1 MRAAGLGA
9 SVALIEEDLIGGTCL
24 NRGCIPTKALLESS
38 KLLRK
43 INSASEFGVTAEGI
57 SHDAATIAARSESVV
72 TLMRKGVEGL
82 LAKKKVDV
90 IRGRGRLKSPG
101 EVEVMTPEGKTE
113 VLAAKSIIVA
123 TGSSWVTLPGVE
135 IDGERIITSDHA
147 LDLKEVPASM
157 LVVGAGAVGCELAEV
172 YSALG
177 TEITIVE
184 MMPQILPGEDTE
196 LARRL
201 DAALKRKGI
210 KILTSKKVA
219 SIERSGDGLKVAIE
233 GSDTIEASKVL
244 IGVGR
249 RPNTGGIGLEETGVK
264 LERGAVVTD
273 AAMRTNV
280 PGVFAI
286 GDVNG
291 KYLLAHVATAEGI
304 VAAENACGLD
314 SHMDYAVVPRCV
326 YTEPEFAAVGVTEA
340 QAQAAGAKTS
350 TYKVRLGSIG
360 RALTMGETFGLAKIV
375 CSEDDGKILGFHAL
389 APHASE
395 LISEISVAIKHGLT
409 AADVAHVIHPHPTLS
424 EIVWEAAEGAAGRP
438 IHGD

>member
-1 MRAAGLGA
+1 LRAAGLGA
-9 SVALIEEDLIGGTCL
+9 SVALVEEDLIGGTCL

-38 KLLRK
+38 RLLRRLAG
-43 INSASEFGVTAEGI
+43 ASEFGIKAEGV
-57 SHDAATIAARSESVV
+57 SHDVGVITSRCESVV
-72 TLMRKGVEGL
+72 TLMRKGVEDL
-82 LAKKKVDV
+82 LAKKNVDV
-90 IRGRGRLKSPG
+90 IRGRGKLRSAG
-101 EVEVMTPEGKTE
+101 EVEVAMAEGGTE
-113 VLAAKSIIVA
+113 VLAAKAIIVA

-147 LDLKEVPASM
+147 LDPKDVPASM

-177 TEITIVE
+177 TEITMVE

-196 LARRL
+196 IARRL
-201 DAALKRKGI
+201 EAALKRKGI
-210 KILTSKKVA
+210 KILTSKKVS
-219 SIERSGDGLKVAIE
+219 SIERSSEGLVVAIE

-244 IGVGR
+244 VGIGS
-249 RPNTGGIGLEETGVK
+249 RPNTQGIGLEEAGVK

-273 AAMRTNV
+273 ATMRTNV

-286 GDVNG
+286 GDING

-314 SHMDYAVVPRCV
+314 SKMDYTVVPRCV
-326 YTEPEFAAVGVTEA
+326 YTEPEFAAVGLTEA
-340 QAQAAGAKTS
+340 QAQAAGTETS
-350 TYKVRLGSIG
+350 VYKVRLGMIG
-360 RALTMGETFGLAKIV
+360 RALTMGETFGLAKV
-375 CSEDDGKILGFHAL
+375 VSSKPEGKLLGFHAL

-395 LISEISVAIKHGLT
+395 LVSEISVAIKHGLT